1 MQTQTH
7 QTKKKQNKKTAK
19 TNDKKRK
26 KKKKTTKTKEK
37 KNLEPKL
44 EQVAESDVSRTT
56 QHVP

>member
-19 TNDKKRK
+19 TNDKKR
-26 KKKKTTKTKEK
+26 KKKTTKTKEK